1 LLLPINDRRRS
12 VGLLWGVTMKAK
24 IEKQVS
30 NARNYGNEKETVSNF
45 IVIGKINGEMREVV
59 NARCYM
65 GRSRSA
71 STVYASIW
79 VHGNGIYTS
88 GKGTAGGYGY
98 HKESAAV
105 GDAIMN
111 AGVTLWGS
119 PYTGETGDLKHRAHI
134 GGCGS
139 GSIRAALEAIAKAAG
154 ARGKL
159 IWVSC

>member
-1 LLLPINDRRRS
+1 
-12 VGLLWGVTMKAK
+12 MKAK

-45 IVIGKINGEMREVV
+45 IVLGKINGETREVV

-98 HKESAAV
+98 HKESAAIS
-105 GDAIMN
+105 DAISD
-111 AGVTLWGS
+111 AGITLWGS
-119 PYTGETGDLKHRAHI
+119 PYAGETGDMKKRVYF
-134 GGCGS
+134 GGCGEQ
-139 GSIRAALEAIAKAAG
+139 SIRAALEAIAKAAG

-159 IWVSC
+159 IYVSC

>member
-1 LLLPINDRRRS
+1 
-12 VGLLWGVTMKAK
+12 MKAK

-30 NARNYGNEKETVSNF
+30 NARNYANEKETVSNF
-45 IVIGKINGEMREVV
+45 IVLGKINGETREVV

-71 STVYASIW
+71 STVYASVW
-79 VHGNGIYTS
+79 VLGDGISTS

-98 HKESAAV
+98 HKESAAIS
-105 GDAIMN
+105 DAISD
-111 AGVTLWGS
+111 AGITLWGS
-119 PYTGETGDLKHRAHI
+119 PYAGETGDQKRRAHI

-139 GSIRAALEAIAKAAG
+139 ESIRAALEAIAKAAG

-159 IWVSC
+159 IYVSC